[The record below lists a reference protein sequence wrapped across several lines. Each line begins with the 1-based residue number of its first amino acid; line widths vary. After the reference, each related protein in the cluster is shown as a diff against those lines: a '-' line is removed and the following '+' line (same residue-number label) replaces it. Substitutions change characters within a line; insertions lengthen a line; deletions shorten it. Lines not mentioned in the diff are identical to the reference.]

1 MKSIKEKKHRNF
13 IGIRTKLVLAIVLLI
28 VLAIAAVE
36 AYDYRSGVAEIEK
49 TTKEGQLNIAV
60 LTAAQLQTEITK
72 TASVLETAAINDVF
86 ASEDQETIVKALLAI
101 KEQNPI
107 FSTVF
112 MADAALFR
120 VNEKGE
126 TTSLANRE
134 YMQKVQKTRQTVISD
149 EILISQATRKPA
161 IMIATPVRV
170 SGAPERYLGIS
181 VNIDN
186 LQKIVA
192 GTAKSA
198 SNYSFAFDGKNGLVC
213 AHPVSEYVGSLKL
226 TNTEEKDKSSV
237 APELQAMAQKAVI
250 GNSGSQIYEFNG
262 AKIIAAY
269 TSIPGTSLG
278 VATRMT
284 YDEAMQSVKKERN
297 SAIIITLIVSILGVI
312 TALAIAGWIAG
323 PLKKIAEQADIIA
336 AGDFTQ
342 AQSIQVQGS
351 DEIGRLQQAFKD
363 MSGKIKNTMEQ
374 IGGAALQVASSSAE
388 LEVSAEQSAQGASQI
403 AATVSQV
410 AAGAAEQAQAVDDTV
425 QVVQAIGTEIND
437 IVHNTDVVAQVS
449 NESTAAAE
457 EGGKAVQQA
466 IDSIAG
472 INGIVQDTAGVI
484 RSLGT
489 FSEKISQI
497 VDTISG
503 IASHTNLLALNAAIE
518 AAQAG
523 EHGRGFAVVADEVR
537 KLAEQAEKSA
547 GNIAELIQEVKS
559 HIQMAIERMDKSA
572 EEVSTGQGVVLAA
585 GESFAS
591 IRQQVDNLHQAVQ
604 GITGSAQVLSGSS
617 AKVMAAVEKIRSISQ
632 ETAAGS
638 QTISAAT
645 EEQSAGMQ
653 EIASSATA
661 LSQLSGQ
668 LESMLKQYKF

>member
-1 MKSIKEKKHRNF
+1 
-13 IGIRTKLVLAIVLLI
+13 
-28 VLAIAAVE
+28 
-36 AYDYRSGVAEIEK
+36 
-49 TTKEGQLNIAV
+49 
-60 LTAAQLQTEITK
+60 
-72 TASVLETAAINDVF
+72 
-86 ASEDQETIVKALLAI
+86 
-101 KEQNPI
+101 
-107 FSTVF
+107 
-112 MADAALFR
+112 
-120 VNEKGE
+120 
-126 TTSLANRE
+126 
-134 YMQKVQKTRQTVISD
+134 
-149 EILISQATRKPA
+149 
-161 IMIATPVRV
+161 
-170 SGAPERYLGIS
+170 
-181 VNIDN
+181 
-186 LQKIVA
+186 
-192 GTAKSA
+192 
-198 SNYSFAFDGKNGLVC
+198 
-213 AHPVSEYVGSLKL
+213 
-226 TNTEEKDKSSV
+226 
-237 APELQAMAQKAVI
+237 
-250 GNSGSQIYEFNG
+250 
-262 AKIIAAY
+262 
-269 TSIPGTSLG
+269 
-278 VATRMT
+278 
-284 YDEAMQSVKKERN
+284 
-297 SAIIITLIVSILGVI
+297 
-312 TALAIAGWIAG
+312 
-323 PLKKIAEQADIIA
+323 
-336 AGDFTQ
+336 
-342 AQSIQVQGS
+342 
-351 DEIGRLQQAFKD
+351 
-363 MSGKIKNTMEQ
+363 
-374 IGGAALQVASSSAE
+374 
-388 LEVSAEQSAQGASQI
+388 
-403 AATVSQV
+403 
-410 AAGAAEQAQAVDDTV
+410 
-425 QVVQAIGTEIND
+425 
-437 IVHNTDVVAQVS
+437 NTDVVAQVS